1 MSAGSLEPNFRKS
14 SYSATANDCVEV
26 ADLGGDT
33 AVRDSQNPDAGL
45 LRLPSSEWV
54 FLLRAAAPS

>member
-1 MSAGSLEPNFRKS
+1 MRAGVFQPNFRKS
-14 SYSATANDCVEV
+14 SYSDRSDCVEV
-26 ADLGGDT
+26 ADLGGET

-54 FLLRAAAPS
+54 SLLRAAARS

>member
-1 MSAGSLEPNFRKS
+1 MSAGVFEPNFRKS
-14 SYSATANDCVEV
+14 SYSDRSDCVEV
-26 ADLGGDT
+26 ADLGGET
-33 AVRDSQNPDAGL
+33 AVRDSQNPHTGI